1 MAESNPNSRLEAFC
15 DGVFAFALT
24 LLVIEI
30 KIPPTEH
37 IESTADFW
45 NALVRIAP
53 SVGTFLLSFGVIFIS
68 WVNHH
73 NALKL
78 GNKSSAPF
86 IYANGLLLLSVV
98 FIPFPTA
105 LMGEHLLTGHAA
117 PAVILYEAVIVLQ
130 SLGWIMISQ
139 TALSGNLLKS
149 ESAIRQTRQSRVY
162 GYYAL
167 TTYSLLAILAIW
179 FPLVIAILTTGIWIF
194 WLFYGMR
201 LKEE

>member
-1 MAESNPNSRLEAFC
+1 MQETNPNSRLEAFC

-30 KIPPTEH
+30 KIPSTAH

-45 NALVRIAP
+45 NALGRIAP
-53 SVGTFLLSFGVIFIS
+53 SVGTFLLSFGVIFIT

-78 GNKSSAPF
+78 GNKSSTPF

-105 LMGEHLLTGHAA
+105 LMGEYLLSDHAS

-130 SLGWIMISQ
+130 SIGWIMISQ
-139 TALSGNLLKS
+139 TALNGNLLKS
-149 ESAIRQTRQSRVY
+149 ESAIRQARRSRVF
-162 GYYAL
+162 GYFAL
-167 TTYSLLAILAIW
+167 AMYSLLAILAIW
-179 FPLVIAILTTGIWIF
+179 FPLIVAIITTGIWIF
-194 WLFYGMR
+194 WLIYGMR